1 MRPHAD
7 YPTRLGSPLSRP
19 AKPQRWHTWQPTIWV
34 LRRTRSGRS
43 ALLRPPLRL
52 GRLAFG
58 NGSGSEKDSR
68 RRFENW
74 SSMTSEVEARSAGTY
89 LTTDIGPFV
98 ALPLRSRPITA
109 ARPQTDR
116 LACVRAGSRSAVWAP
131 QGGDGQMQVPRTQH
145 VSGCRECGAGSV
157 LGTPVATTGRATK
170 KENHHDDSADGPRG
184 RS

>member
-19 AKPQRWHTWQPTIWV
+19 AKPRRWHTWQPTIWV

-52 GRLAFG
+52 GRPAFG

-89 LTTDIGPFV
+89 STTDIGLFV
-98 ALPLRSRPITA
+98 VFHSDRDRSQRRAREPIGHGA
-109 ARPQTDR
+109 GRDA
-116 LACVRAGSRSAVWAP
+116 AGSR
-131 QGGDGQMQVPRTQH
+131 H
-145 VSGCRECGAGSV
+145 F
-157 LGTPVATTGRATK
+157 
-170 KENHHDDSADGPRG
+170 
-184 RS
+184 